1 MNQTGI
7 DISPT
12 IEAWAEI
19 TMKVLLQRMDTFGW
33 GKEAKHLRDSLE
45 KGKLSLHA
53 SGDDKFWLAM
63 MFNLYGRFVDM
74 GDGKDVSRS
83 DVSLEINQ
91 RTGSLQTVRQSKQWL
106 SGYWWAQVQRLKEIV
121 RDKYSSLTAITITDE
136 ISNLMGNSKTTR
148 GFKYAVT
155 QSQRNARNYARRRAL
170 PGSWTNNH
178 KTWKP
183 Y

>member
-1 MNQTGI
+1 MSQTGI
-7 DISPT
+7 DISQT

-33 GKEAKHLRDSLE
+33 GNEAKHLRDSLE
-45 KGKLSLHA
+45 KGKLSLRA
-53 SGDDKFWLAM
+53 SGDDKFELAM

-74 GDGKDVSRS
+74 GVGKDVSRS
-83 DVSLEINQ
+83 NVSLEINQ
-91 RTGSLQTVRQSKQWL
+91 KTGGLQTVRHSKQWL

-121 RDKYSSLTAITITDE
+121 RERYSSLTATTVMDE
-136 ISNLMGNSKTTR
+136 LSNLMGNSKTTR
-148 GFKYAVT
+148 GFQYAVT
-155 QSQRNARNYARRRAL
+155 QSRRNARNYARRRSL
-170 PGSWTNNH
+170 PGRWTNNH